1 MGMPKTTHKG
11 SVYLSGPIAGQT
23 YDDARFGW
31 RATFAAAMEEGIK
44 VLSPMR
50 HEGHLAE
57 VQGTLKAA
65 EQLDHFF
72 SGARIIVEKDALDI
86 KRCDIVVVNLL
97 GAMKVSIG
105 TVAEIGMAQAS
116 GKTIILIM
124 EDPNTIESD
133 EFVKDTWNLD
143 YNHPDYGRKIP
154 VLKSNVHEH
163 PFVTVPAALRLNN
176 LDEAIYAVNA
186 LLSEGI

>member
-23 YDDARFGW
+23 YDEARYGW
-31 RATFAAAMEEGIK
+31 RATFAAQMEEGIK

-57 VQGTLKAA
+57 VTGELKAA

-97 GAMKVSIG
+97 GATKVSIG

-124 EDPNTIESD
+124 EDAGTVPIGEYRSGYDQSD
-133 EFVKDTWNLD
+133 ISVE
-143 YNHPDYGRKIP
+143 YG
-154 VLKSNVHEH
+154 SNVHEH

>member
-23 YDDARFGW
+23 YDEARYGW

-57 VQGTLKAA
+57 VTGELKAA

-97 GAMKVSIG
+97 GATKVSIG

-124 EDPNTIESD
+124 EDPGTM
-133 EFVKDTWNLD
+133 DTGKRYTDLE
-143 YNHPDYGRKIP
+143 YSHPKWDTPIYG
-154 VLKSNVHEH
+154 SNVHEH

>member
-1 MGMPKTTHKG
+1 MQTTYKG

-31 RATFAAAMEEGIK
+31 RKEFAEKMAIGIK

-57 VQGTLKAA
+57 VQGQLKAA

-97 GAMKVSIG
+97 GATKVSLG
-105 TVAEIGMAQAS
+105 TVAEIGMAYAS

-124 EDPNTIESD
+124 EDAGTFDSYKTVVGEDGVWHVERTKEANNP
-133 EFVKDTWNLD
+133 
-143 YNHPDYGRKIP
+143 
-154 VLKSNVHEH
+154 HEH